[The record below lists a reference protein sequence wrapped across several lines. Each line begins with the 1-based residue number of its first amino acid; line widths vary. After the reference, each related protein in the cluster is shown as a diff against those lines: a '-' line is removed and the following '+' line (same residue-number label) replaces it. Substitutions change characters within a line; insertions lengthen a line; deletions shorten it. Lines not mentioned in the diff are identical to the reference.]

1 MAVRTALL
9 LLNPG
14 ARRAGGGR
22 VELADA
28 LRQRGLTVIP
38 QRLDDPD
45 GVARIVARRVG
56 SVDRVIVGGG
66 DGTLGSATGPLL
78 DAGLPLGILPLG
90 TANNL
95 ARTLGIPEDVDTA
108 CDIAAG
114 DERRRIDVGEVNGRC
129 FLTAASFG
137 LSVAITETLSSEAK
151 RRWGALAYV
160 LAAARAVRKARP
172 VRAHIRWDG
181 GELHTRTVQ
190 VVVGNGRYYGS
201 ALRVAEDARI
211 DDHALDLYSIEVR
224 HWWRLFTL
232 GPDVKLGRHG
242 RRRAV
247 KTARARAF
255 EITTPF
261 PCPID
266 VDGELVTRTPA
277 TFRVLPDAL
286 EVFVSHARDSGA

>member
-1 MAVRTALL
+1 MAARTALL

-14 ARRAGGGR
+14 ARKAGGGK
-22 VELADA
+22 VEIAVA
-28 LRQRGLTVIP
+28 LRERGLNVIP

-45 GVARIVARRVG
+45 GIARIVARRVG
-56 SVDRVIVGGG
+56 SIDRVIVGGG
-66 DGTLGSATGPLL
+66 DGTLGAATGPLL
-78 DAGLPLGILPLG
+78 DARLPLGILPLG

-95 ARTLGIPEDVDTA
+95 ARTLGIPDDLDAA

-114 DERRRIDVGEVNGRC
+114 TERRRIDVGEVNGHC

-137 LSVAITETLSSEAK
+137 LSVAITETLSREAK
-151 RRWGALAYV
+151 RRWGTLAYV
-160 LAAARAVRKARP
+160 LAAARAVRNAHP

-201 ALRVAEDARI
+201 ALRVAEDAAI
-211 DDHALDLYSIEVR
+211 DDHLLDLYSIEVQ
-224 HWWRLFTL
+224 HWWRLLTL
-232 GPDVKLGRHG
+232 GPDLKRGSHG

-247 KTARARAF
+247 RTARARAF
-255 EITTPF
+255 EITTSS
-261 PCPID
+261 PCAID

-277 TFRVLPDAL
+277 SFSVQADAL
-286 EVFVSHARDSGA
+286 EVFVPAPT